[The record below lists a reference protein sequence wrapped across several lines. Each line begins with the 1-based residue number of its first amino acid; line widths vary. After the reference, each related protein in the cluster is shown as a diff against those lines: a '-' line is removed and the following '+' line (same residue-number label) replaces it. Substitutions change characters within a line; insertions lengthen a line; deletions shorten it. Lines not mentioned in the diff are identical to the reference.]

1 MRDRTFVLMCVALAW
16 SGFAAGQTM
25 TAGPA
30 NPRPANPTAAA
41 PAGNPANPAARKR
54 IRVAAAGVVGNQRD
68 CSQLRG
74 IDKSECERRD
84 TVRDDLPAG
93 VTTGAAERKR

>member
-1 MRDRTFVLMCVALAW
+1 MRNRNLLVACVALAW

-30 NPRPANPTAAA
+30 NPRPATSIAA
-41 PAGNPANPAARKR
+41 NPANNPAIPTARNR
-54 IRVAAAGVVGNQRD
+54 VRVASAGVVNSQRD

-93 VTTGAAERKR
+93 VTTGAAKRRQ

>member
-1 MRDRTFVLMCVALAW
+1 MRNRNLLLLCVALTW

-25 TAGPA
+25 SSGPA
-30 NPRPANPTAAA
+30 NPRPANSTAA
-41 PAGNPANPAARKR
+41 PAGNPVAPTARNR
-54 IRVAAAGVVGNQRD
+54 IRVASAGDLANQRD

>member
-1 MRDRTFVLMCVALAW
+1 
-16 SGFAAGQTM
+16 M
-25 TAGPA
+25 TAAPA
-30 NPRPANPTAAA
+30 NPRPATSTAV
-41 PAGNPANPAARKR
+41 NPASNPAISKARNR
-54 IRVAAAGVVGNQRD
+54 VRVAAASVVNNRRD

-93 VTTGAAERKR
+93 VTTGAAERTR

>member
-1 MRDRTFVLMCVALAW
+1 MRNRNVLVFCVALAW
-16 SGFAAGQTM
+16 SGFALGQT
-25 TAGPA
+25 TTSRAA
-30 NPRPANPTAAA
+30 NARPANPTAA
-41 PAGNPANPAARKR
+41 PAGNPVAPTARNR
-54 IRVAAAGVVGNQRD
+54 IRVASAGVLANQRD

>member
-1 MRDRTFVLMCVALAW
+1 MRNRKLLLACVALAW

-25 TAGPA
+25 TAAPA
-30 NPRPANPTAAA
+30 TPRPATSTAT
-41 PAGNPANPAARKR
+41 NPANNPAIPTARNR
-54 IRVAAAGVVGNQRD
+54 VRVAAAGVINGQRD

-93 VTTGAAERKR
+93 VTTGAATRKQ

>member
-1 MRDRTFVLMCVALAW
+1 MRNRNLFVLCVALAW

-25 TAGPA
+25 TSGPT
-30 NPRPANPTAAA
+30 NSRPANPTAAH
-41 PAGNPANPAARKR
+41 PAANPAASTARNR
-54 IRVAAAGVVGNQRD
+54 IRVAAAGVVSNQRD

-74 IDKSECERRD
+74 LDKSECERRD